1 MDGRQ
6 RTVDGRADDWKV
18 GCLEGWTLDGKTEGR
33 RTEDGGRKTEDRGL
47 RTEGRRQQ
55 AEDSGPMHNGF
66 KNS

>member
-1 MDGRQ
+1 
-6 RTVDGRADDWKV
+6 
-18 GCLEGWTLDGKTEGR
+18 LDGKTEGR